1 MNDNCELEVVFDT
14 CNLSVNIGGS
24 AELDC
29 HAAIQFIESGRREID
44 EYVTHVILPQL
55 QQSANNN
62 GKEF

>member
-1 MNDNCELEVVFDT
+1 MNDDYELEVVFDT

-44 EYVTHVILPQL
+44 EYVTHVILPHL
-55 QQSANNN
+55 QRNANNN
-62 GKEF
+62 RKEV